1 MLILLV
7 KASMDLLIDD
17 DLAQVRIDTINRY
30 LKERYGLTPDW
41 YKEVTDEGAIA
52 ECYCPHMKY
61 HSDYNPNDPNP
72 RKTLRIFIDRP
83 DFIGTGQSQGK
94 APKIFMS
101 CRHANHCVPLV
112 WEDTLNCRKMGESDY
127 PGLVPP
133 SQPRSI
139 LEIINRSEKS
149 EKENKAALAGGEY
162 VKSIL
167 DKARDNYPTEQDITD
182 LSPFPVGKGKIHLMP
197 YTQSILQLELY
208 PKDELVW
215 IGEVET
221 ANNPANIRTAGE
233 WIDQMRLLERS
244 PMINEDTALWI
255 WPGHFIAPCTF
266 KTRDGSKTKE
276 NMKERLFAVAEA
288 DNLNRNE
295 QLAVIYSMIKDPK
308 FPVAYVINSGSK
320 SYHIG
325 LKTKVCGDA
334 DIAFLAGINNT
345 GGKSE
350 RGRPKSKIGG
360 MGFDPASLRATQ
372 AVRLAGPNH
381 NRTGYSQKL
390 VYIDPNLGYSL

>member
-1 MLILLV
+1 ME
-7 KASMDLLIDD
+7 LLIDD
-17 DLAQVRIDTINRY
+17 DLAQVRIETITNY
-30 LKERYGLTPDW
+30 LRERYGLTPEWFDD
-41 YKEVTDEGAIA
+41 VNDEGALG

-61 HSDYNPNDPNP
+61 HSDYNPSDPNP

-112 WEDTLNCRKMGESDY
+112 WEDTLNCRKIEESDY
-127 PGLVPP
+127 PGIVPP

-139 LEIINRSEKS
+139 LEIINRSEKNDIQ
-149 EKENKAALAGGEY
+149 KKAALAGSEY
-162 VKSIL
+162 VQSIL
-167 DKARDNYPTEQDITD
+167 DDCRGTYPTEKDITD

-208 PKDELVW
+208 PENELVW
-215 IGEVET
+215 LGEVET

-233 WIDQMRLLERS
+233 WIEQMRLLERS
-244 PMINEDTALWI
+244 PMIHEDKALWI

-266 KTRDGSKTKE
+266 NTRDGSKTKE

-295 QLAVIYSMIKDPK
+295 QLAVIHSMINDPR

-325 LKTKVCGDA
+325 LKTKGLSETDEA
-334 DIAFLAGINNT
+334 YLAGINNNSKVT
-345 GGKSE
+345 EK
-350 RGRPKSKIGG
+350 GRPKRKIGG
-360 MGFDPASLRATQ
+360 MGFDPASLRPTQ
-372 AVRLAGPNH
+372 AVRLAGPTH

-390 VYIDPNLGYSL
+390 VYIDPNMGYII